1 MVMIPLPVDD
11 GVTQQEVGRG
21 VEGDVTGAPDEYT
34 GVKDEIAGELD
45 KLTGGSPRT
54 TGVQPGKPSW
64 TAVPPDRDVVGVPA
78 TDTVGRE
85 IVVEV
90 VTPLQAGVSWSD
102 RTTRRE
108 SDRAAGA
115 DRSRPGNGPV

>member
-1 MVMIPLPVDD
+1 MLMIPPPVDD

-21 VEGDVTGAPDEYT
+21 VEGDVTGAPETYT
-34 GVKDEIAGELD
+34 GVMDEIAGAMD
-45 KLTGGSPRT
+45 DPTGGSPRS
-54 TGVQPGKPSW
+54 TGVRSGKPSW

-90 VTPLQAGVSWSD
+90 VVPLQAGVSWPD
-102 RTTRRE
+102 ITTRRE
-108 SDRAAGA
+108 SD
-115 DRSRPGNGPV
+115 